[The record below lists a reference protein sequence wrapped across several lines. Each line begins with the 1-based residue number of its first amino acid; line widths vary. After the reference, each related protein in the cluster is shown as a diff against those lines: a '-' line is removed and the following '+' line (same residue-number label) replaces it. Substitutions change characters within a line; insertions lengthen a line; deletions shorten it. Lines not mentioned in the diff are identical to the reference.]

1 MEARNSRTAIRIRR
15 LAWPLAGAL
24 FMAGCASTQPIVGPG
39 TTAQTAAVEEAEVRQ
54 VADDL
59 FTSGQPAPSQWDAIR
74 DRGVTTVI
82 NLRPDAEMG
91 GRDEGR
97 EVLSAGMAYRQVP
110 IAGAAGVTDANAAQV
125 KALIDEAPG
134 PVLLHCSTG
143 NRAGAMLAVLAA
155 RGGTPVE
162 EALELGRQAGMTS
175 LEDTVRGLLAAD
187 DAESP

>member
-1 MEARNSRTAIRIRR
+1 MEARNSRTAVRIRT

-24 FMAGCASTQPIVGPG
+24 FMAGCASTQPTVGPG
-39 TTAQTAAVEEAEVRQ
+39 ATAQTAVEVAEVRQ

-74 DRGVTTVI
+74 ERGVTTVI
-82 NLRPDAEMG
+82 NLLPDAEMD

-110 IAGAAGVTDANAAQV
+110 IAGAAGVTEANAAQV

-143 NRAGAMLAVLAA
+143 NRAGAMLAVIAA